1 MRENML
7 ALNDRKTE
15 VMRFSSEFAKELSPP
30 CNIRIGDACI
40 HPSAYIRN
48 LGVTMDA
55 AGSMSTHV
63 LSLGRSASFAL
74 WKVGKIRHLLDP
86 NSTEKLI
93 HAFVT
98 SRLDYCNSLLFGL
111 PVHEIQKL
119 QLIQN
124 SAARLITKTKK
135 CLPYYAYFE
144 RTTWLPVQRRIEFK
158 ILCVTFKILHNM
170 APAYL
175 EELLSRRGN
184 GRSLRSNINGEL
196 SLHQPIGK
204 TKFYGDRAFKICAPR
219 LWNALPPTVRCLRKS
234 HLKTHLFTMH
244 YNDCNF

>member
-1 MRENML
+1 
-7 ALNDRKTE
+7 
-15 VMRFSSEFAKELSPP
+15 
-30 CNIRIGDACI
+30 
-40 HPSAYIRN
+40 
-48 LGVTMDA
+48 MDA
-55 AGSMSTHV
+55 AGSMSTHMS
-63 LSLGRSASFAL
+63 SLCRSVSFAL
-74 WKVGKIRHLLDP
+74 WKVCKIRHLLDK

-124 SAARLITKTKK
+124 SAARLITKNFFLYHITPILKE
-135 CLPYYAYFE
+135 LH
-144 RTTWLPVQRRIEFK
+144 WLPVQRRIEFK

-184 GRSLRSNINGEL
+184 GGSLRSNINGEL

-204 TKFYGDRAFKICAPR
+204 TKFYGDRAFYINCAPR
-219 LWNALPPTVRCLRKS
+219 LWNALPPTVRCLPTFSTFKS

-244 YNDCNF
+244 